1 MASFSTIDTYINFMR
16 DRLIN
21 NIDRVLDDGLVKYYV
36 CYYPQK
42 NVAPTYYDTHIN
54 EYKTLKTTMEKALT
68 SALSKGVEVAT
79 KEIFADLLNQI
90 NETDNNG
97 SSPGVTPT
105 PSPIP
110 PLPGQSCP
118 PPVISSFSPLSG
130 NTGTIVQL
138 NGRNFN
144 GVKSVKVNGVEVGM
158 TGITVFNDSTMRVI
172 TPKFLPDNVVKK
184 GFIVVTT
191 DFGTFTTID
200 QYTYDP
206 ALPASAAASPG
217 GYQNPQNQT
226 ANAPQTETVNTNP
239 QTVGNITMIGTAVQL
254 NASKTQSLNV
264 KINPQETGWV
274 LSPNPDMKYVVY
286 ELEEVNGQVTRKYIS
301 QSVIGVGGQ
310 VTNNQ
315 FNVTLNDVE
324 SYFIS
329 NIPKIEGKTQIDI
342 VFILK
347 AYKGQEQPVVQ
358 QFPFK
363 VWYTLPNQSQV
374 PVVNVPSS
382 QTLPTFPPQK
392 IAFIKIGESTE
403 LQGRGWDYYNIKKP
417 DGGYITYQLTT
428 EEPFDEPKAIN
439 NRVLYAETYEIASYG
454 GSGGAATQYT
464 NLININKLGNFRL
477 QVQYKPY
484 GNTSPIGGEVL
495 VQTIVSDVFT
505 L

>member
-1 MASFSTIDTYINFMR
+1 LQQNGIQITSENKELYKNITTVSFMIFRTGSV
-16 DRLIN
+16 LI
-21 NIDRVLDDGLVKYYV
+21 
-36 CYYPQK
+36 
-42 NVAPTYYDTHIN
+42 
-54 EYKTLKTTMEKALT
+54 
-68 SALSKGVEVAT
+68 
-79 KEIFADLLNQI
+79 
-90 NETDNNG
+90 
-97 SSPGVTPT
+97 
-105 PSPIP
+105 
-110 PLPGQSCP
+110 
-118 PPVISSFSPLSG
+118 
-130 NTGTIVQL
+130 
-138 NGRNFN
+138 
-144 GVKSVKVNGVEVGM
+144 VGM
-158 TGITVFNDSTMRVI
+158 CEE
-172 TPKFLPDNVVKK
+172 NV
-184 GFIVVTT
+184 
-191 DFGTFTTID
+191 
-200 QYTYDP
+200 
-206 ALPASAAASPG
+206 
-217 GYQNPQNQT
+217 
-226 ANAPQTETVNTNP
+226 
-239 QTVGNITMIGTAVQL
+239 
-254 NASKTQSLNV
+254 LNV
-264 KINPQETGWV
+264 IYDFLTKLLKAEF
-274 LSPNPDMKYVVY
+274 
-286 ELEEVNGQVTRKYIS
+286 KYIS

-324 SYFIS
+324 SYFI
-329 NIPKIEGKTQIDI
+329 NDIPKIEGKTQIDI